1 MLRSFVPGMLCVL
14 GLGVAGACLVSAA
27 AAPAHAAVAGK
38 STVRVLMVS
47 DIHFDPFWDPG
58 KAKEL
63 AAVPESRWA
72 EILSA
77 APSPDRAERFAALQK
92 RCHAKGAD
100 TDYALLASSLKAMGA
115 DAAGAA
121 FATVSGDLLAH
132 QFSCKYDA
140 AIPQATPGENEI
152 FAAKTLDFVLQQLRV
167 ALPGV
172 PVYTALGNNDSGCGD
187 YHIDAGG
194 AFLRTVAPA
203 LSANAQRGE
212 RRLARRDIARGGYY
226 SVKLPAPM
234 ERARLLVLED
244 VFMSEGYETCA
255 GKPDAAPAEEQIA
268 WLRRQLEKARREHEK
283 VWVMAHIPPGIDP
296 YSTIRK
302 FTNVCAGG
310 APVKF
315 LGSGALAATIA
326 EFGDVVR
333 LAIFAHTHMDEFRLL
348 RAKKAGG
355 QQSAV
360 AVKLVPSISPIR
372 DNAPAF
378 VVASVEPATAMLKDY
393 QVIASS
399 NETGAEWREEYD
411 FDRAYGEAEFSAA
424 SVSRIIARFRADP
437 EANTAASE
445 EYLRNY
451 YVGDRSAVLKLFWPE
466 YTCTLANDTVEE
478 FRSCMCSEN
487 KDGKNQRREN
497 EDQ

>member
-1 MLRSFVPGMLCVL
+1 MLRSFVADMLCAV
-14 GLGVAGACLVSAA
+14 GLGVAAVCLVSAA

-47 DIHFDPFWDPG
+47 DIHFDPFWDPQ

-63 AAVPESRWA
+63 AAAPESRWA
-72 EILSA
+72 GILSA

-100 TDYALLASSLKAMGA
+100 TDYALLASSVKAMRA

-121 FATVSGDLLAH
+121 FVTVGGDLLAH
-132 QFSCKYDA
+132 EFSCKYDA
-140 AIPQATPGENEI
+140 AIPQASPDGNEI
-152 FAAKTLDFVLQQLRV
+152 FAAKTLDFVLQQLRR

-187 YHIDAGG
+187 YHITAGG
-194 AFLRTVAPA
+194 AFLRAVAPA
-203 LSANAQRGE
+203 LSANVQGGE

-234 ERARLLVLED
+234 ERTRLLVVED
-244 VFMSEGYETCA
+244 VYMSEGYKTCA
-255 GKPDAAPAEEQIA
+255 GRPDPAPAEEQIA
-268 WLRRQLEKARREHEK
+268 WLRRQLEMAGREHEK

-302 FTNVCAGG
+302 LTNVCAGG

-315 LGSGALAATIA
+315 LGSEALAATVA
-326 EFGDVVR
+326 ESGDVVR
-333 LAIFAHTHMDEFRLL
+333 LAIFAHTHMDELRLL
-348 RAKKAGG
+348 RANKQGG
-355 QQSAV
+355 QESAV
-360 AVKLVPSISPIR
+360 AAKLVPSISPVR

-378 VVASVEPATAMLKDY
+378 VVASVDPATAMLKDY

-399 NETGAEWREEYD
+399 NQTGVGAEWREEYD
-411 FDRAYGEAEFSAA
+411 FDRAYGETEFSAA
-424 SVSRIIARFRADP
+424 SVSRLIEGFRADP
-437 EANTAASE
+437 QANMAASE
-445 EYLRNY
+445 QFLRNY

-466 YTCTLANDTVEE
+466 YTCTLANDTAAE
-478 FRSCMCSEN
+478 FRSCMCS
-487 KDGKNQRREN
+487 GGQG
-497 EDQ
+497 Q